1 MDTGKRKSSRQTP
14 EFQESLTISSN
25 DSEGYNK
32 KQKMLSD
39 PNEIATEAKICSA
52 EDDRSSI
59 KIADLDIMEIE
70 KDDFGSSTKNIDS
83 TSSSYDLD
91 KVSCS
96 LLMLTDFKIRKQTVV
111 IELKK
116 LLYSICC
123 DDAGI

>member
-1 MDTGKRKSSRQTP
+1 
-14 EFQESLTISSN
+14 
-25 DSEGYNK
+25 
-32 KQKMLSD
+32 MLSD